1 MRSLVFLCLRCGRE
15 VIALGHET
23 LPIRRIC
30 LLCEWADERKRDN
43 D

>member
-1 MRSLVFLCLRCGRE
+1 MQSLVFRCQRCGRE

-30 LLCEWADERKRDN
+30 LLCEWAEERQQHD
-43 D
+43 